1 MSTEIIMKPTII
13 AGSRVATIL
22 STAILD
28 SYSMESAIE
37 FSIVSRLPVSSPTL
51 TAEVSFFVNPF
62 ILSRA
67 SDKFPPERTLATAS
81 SNYNRYSRRIQ
92 RTDCSGKA
100 GRIDNHQKLSKHRKL
115 DFHFIQL
122 KFYRGHM
129 TDKYSGRNQKCQK
142 NQ

>member
-1 MSTEIIMKPTII
+1 MKPTII
-13 AGSRVATIL
+13 AITTINTGSRVATIL

-81 SNYNRYSRRIQ
+81 SNWLSIYVLPIVFLPI
-92 RTDCSGKA
+92 CSACTIG
-100 GRIDNHQKLSKHRKL
+100 IPEE
-115 DFHFIQL
+115 
-122 KFYRGHM
+122 YRELIVLA
-129 TDKYSGRNQKCQK
+129 KRAV
-142 NQ
+142 